1 MTFLIFLEKYLWF
14 FIISGQEMNCRSLL
28 QSFGMKMPALAKDIG
43 ADINTLINMDE
54 DALCKLLTSNS
65 QSSYNSRW
73 RISKKRKKT
82 YSHFPT
88 FFLIPRSYSFRISCL
103 ALSLYTKA
111 FFILKYNNVMTNV
124 IKSSKWSKRLTLIN
138 CI

>member
-1 MTFLIFLEKYLWF
+1 MTFLIFWKNTYDFLLFQVKKW
-14 FIISGQEMNCRSLL
+14 IVDHCSSLL
-28 QSFGMKMPALAKDIG
+28 VWKCQPWPKISVRTSIPWSTWTRTPCVNYSPPILNHRTIQ
-43 ADINTLINMDE
+43 DE
-54 DALCKLLTSNS
+54 EFPEE
-65 QSSYNSRW
+65 
-73 RISKKRKKT
+73 KKT

-124 IKSSKWSKRLTLIN
+124 IKSSKWSKRLTLIF
-138 CI
+138 I

>member
-1 MTFLIFLEKYLWF
+1 MI

-73 RISKKRKKT
+73 RIFKKRKKP

-111 FFILKYNNVMTNV
+111 FFILKYNNVITNV
-124 IKSSKWSKRLTLIN
+124 INMIKTWLIAF
-138 CI
+138 IIRSFY